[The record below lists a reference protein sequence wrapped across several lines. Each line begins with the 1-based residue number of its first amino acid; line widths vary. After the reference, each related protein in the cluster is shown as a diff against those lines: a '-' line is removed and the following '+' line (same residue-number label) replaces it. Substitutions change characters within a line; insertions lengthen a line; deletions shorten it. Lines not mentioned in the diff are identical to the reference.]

1 MSRLEQMLE
10 TLQRPTWVDGV
21 VRRGRVALAALLV
34 SGGLVLGCSHYES
47 FARVQS
53 VEVVG
58 AEHAGQA
65 SIRHLADLSLGESLL
80 LIDTQRSLD
89 QVASHPWVEHVEL
102 SRHLSGEVVV
112 TVQEHESALLLATH
126 KGLYRVSPQGKVFVR
141 ARGGELDQV
150 LLTGLSPELLD
161 QQGPLSQRIISE
173 ALAVLVRVDSSS
185 AISRDDLSELHFD
198 PLLGF
203 SLLMRNGTEI
213 RIGYLSPDQAITR
226 LDAMV
231 QRSLDL
237 SEPTLVDLDLDGL
250 ALATPLAAL
259 RSVPGTPPS

>member
-1 MSRLEQMLE
+1 MLE
-10 TLQRPTWVDGV
+10 TLQRPSWVDGV
-21 VRRGRVALAALLV
+21 VRRGRVAFEALLIG
-34 SGGLVLGCSHYES
+34 GGLVLGFSHYES
-47 FARVQS
+47 FARLQS
-53 VEVVG
+53 VQVEG
-58 AEHAGQA
+58 ADHAGQA
-65 SIRHLADLSLGESLL
+65 AIRHLADLSLGESLF

-89 QVASHPWVEHVEL
+89 QVAAHPWVKHVEL
-102 SRHLSGEVVV
+102 SRKLSGDVLISVE
-112 TVQEHESALLLATH
+112 EHQSALLLATH
-126 KGLYRVSPQGKVFVR
+126 KGLYRVSPTGQIFVR
-141 ARGGELDQV
+141 ARGGGLDQV

-161 QQGPLSQRIISE
+161 QQGPLSQRIISDS
-173 ALAVLVRVDSSS
+173 LAVLVRVDSSS

-213 RIGYLSPDQAITR
+213 RIGYLPPDQAITR
-226 LDAMV
+226 LDMMV

-237 SEPTLVDLDLDGL
+237 SEPTLVDFDLDGL